1 MRCRR
6 TGSRCGVTDVA
17 DPRATPAGH
26 EGELFGLYAT
36 TGRVASF
43 LSPLAWS
50 LSLAWFGGIVYGVLG
65 IGVVLLIGLVLLLFV
80 KLPPH
85 VRS

>member
-1 MRCRR
+1 MCIRD
-6 TGSRCGVTDVA
+6 S
-17 DPRATPAGH
+17 
-26 EGELFGLYAT
+26 
-36 TGRVASF
+36 
-43 LSPLAWS
+43 
-50 LSLAWFGGIVYGVLG
+50 VYGVLG